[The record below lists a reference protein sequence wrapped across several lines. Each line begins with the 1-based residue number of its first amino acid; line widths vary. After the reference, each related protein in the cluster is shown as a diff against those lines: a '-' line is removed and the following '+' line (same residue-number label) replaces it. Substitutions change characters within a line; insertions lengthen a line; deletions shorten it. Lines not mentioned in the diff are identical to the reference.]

1 MKRKSIIFAILC
13 VLMLVSGCSSQS
25 TDDIYQMMENASS
38 KSNGSES
45 SGQSDMVSDNSPR
58 VYTEDYKECNK
69 NYMPELVQTG
79 ETAKVTIGSR
89 NDTLSF
95 TVTDALITD
104 DFSDLRQLTSQA
116 AYDNIR
122 NFLLYV
128 ETDDYIDE
136 QGNILDS
143 ERGVE
148 RKALFVKLSIKKE
161 NSVMKYRRL
170 KGTNDGGPICAN
182 APDAFTLKSASKI
195 TLQPGEEKEEVL
207 IYFEEDKWV
216 EQYTYRYD
224 KDIGKG
230 VYGDLVYGD
239 DISYDNIYFS
249 TSFMYESNIQNK
261 DRGYFEKIKSLIK
274 LDIRQ
279 E

>member
-104 DFSDLRQLTSQA
+104 D
-116 AYDNIR
+116 
-122 NFLLYV
+122 
-128 ETDDYIDE
+128 YIDE

-143 ERGVE
+143 ERGGE
-148 RKALFVKLSIKKE
+148 RKALFVKLSIKNENNSEYTLPIHSLSLYSIKKE

-249 TSFMYESNIQNK
+249 TSFMYESNNQNK